1 MHERESALFFMHA
14 RRSPRRLVRSGYGP
28 DGCVETAKTVR
39 SNGGLTKVVRESG
52 VAMLP
57 REKLLSG
64 TAASELTDQELLAIL
79 LKTGTRDCN
88 VLQLAGEILRNFGS
102 LYDLS
107 IADWRE
113 LKTIHGLGLVR
124 SLELYSMFEFGRRAI
139 KQPVQDFQ
147 KQPLDSAQ
155 KVAHLLKGWI
165 LGDPQ
170 ETFYVLF
177 LNARGYLMSEPKA
190 MMRGSKCES
199 TVGVSDVYRE
209 AVKRNARAI
218 IVAHNHPNGGSSPSP
233 ADVAVT
239 EKLIAAGVALG
250 IELKDHIVI
259 GGASDGDE
267 WTSIRESGMV
277 NFSKKG
283 EL

>member
-1 MHERESALFFMHA
+1 MAASGISDLKRETKIMRESAA
-14 RRSPRRLVRSGYGP
+14 
-28 DGCVETAKTVR
+28 
-39 SNGGLTKVVRESG
+39 
-52 VAMLP
+52 AMLP

-64 TAASELTDQELLAIL
+64 TTAAELSDQELLAVL

-88 VLQLAGEILRNFGS
+88 VLELAGKILKQFGS

-113 LKTIHGLGLVR
+113 LRTVHGLGEVR

-147 KQPLDSAQ
+147 KAPIGSAA
-155 KVAHLLKGWI
+155 KVALLLKSWI

-177 LNARGYLMSEPKA
+177 LNARGYLMCEPKP

-199 TVGVSDVYRE
+199 TVGVADVYRE
-209 AVKRNARAI
+209 AVKRNASAI
-218 IVAHNHPNGGSSPSP
+218 IVAHNHPDGGSNPSP
-233 ADVAVT
+233 ADISIT
-239 EKLIAAGVALG
+239 EKLIEAGVALG
-250 IELKDHIVI
+250 ISLKDHVVI
-259 GGASDGDE
+259 GGASDGED

-277 NFSKKG
+277 DFTKKG
-283 EL
+283 K

>member
-1 MHERESALFFMHA
+1 MVMTK
-14 RRSPRRLVRSGYGP
+14 RR
-28 DGCVETAKTVR
+28 
-39 SNGGLTKVVRESG
+39 GGVLKRVVRESG
-52 VAMLP
+52 EVMLP

-64 TAASELTDQELLAIL
+64 TTAAELTDQELLAVL
-79 LKTGTRDCN
+79 LKTGTKDCN
-88 VLQLAGEILRNFGS
+88 VLDLSRNILKEFGS

-113 LKTIHGLGLVR
+113 LKEVRGLGLVR

-139 KQPVQDFQ
+139 KQPVHDFQ
-147 KQPLDSAQ
+147 KEPIDSAE
-155 KVAHLLKGWI
+155 KVAQLMKAWI

-177 LNARGYLMSEPKA
+177 LNARGFLMSEPKA

-209 AVKRNARAI
+209 AVKRNASSI
-218 IVAHNHPNGGSSPSP
+218 IVVHNHPAGGSSPSA
-233 ADVAVT
+233 ADIAIT
-239 EKLIAAGVALG
+239 ERLFAAGVALG
-250 IELKDHIVI
+250 IELKDHVVI
-259 GGASDGDE
+259 GGASDGED

-277 NFSKKG
+277 AFGSVGRDDPIAPPKK
-283 EL
+283 ERKNQ